1 MRLRRPASTAAAAV
15 AIAAATAL
23 AASPAHAAEQWITFS
38 YESPSGGWG
47 YSTVTTGTSL
57 KQLTC
62 DQGTPDGL
70 RTVSHLTMPNGN
82 VHTLHASQGSGKCI
96 DGSYSP
102 MRGTYTLRVCLR
114 NGAYGTDRHCD
125 QNTFQY

>member
-1 MRLRRPASTAAAAV
+1 PTPPHPGGHNPYQALCLARDRSADQRR
-15 AIAAATAL
+15 
-23 AASPAHAAEQWITFS
+23 
-38 YESPSGGWG
+38 WG

-62 DQGTPDGL
+62 DQGMPDGL